1 METPVFDF
9 ACLCPYY
16 QGNRQMRRI
25 HFSAR
30 AHHAFAPR
38 LSRAAASAR
47 LTIEKEGSRLKRIA
61 ALLLTLVLAFSVTAA
76 MAEESA
82 LQIDFEVEEA
92 SFLTQVTDVYINTPD
107 YLGKTI
113 ALEGLMDVYTY
124 VGNGITYRTV
134 YRNHPGC
141 CGNDGYIGLEVIWED
156 AEAAYP
162 EKNEWVRAVGVLE
175 QYDDEGYPYLR
186 LRLESIDVLAERGLE
201 FVTQ

>member
-1 METPVFDF
+1 M
-9 ACLCPYY
+9 
-16 QGNRQMRRI
+16 
-25 HFSAR
+25 
-30 AHHAFAPR
+30 
-38 LSRAAASAR
+38 
-47 LTIEKEGSRLKRIA
+47 KRIA

-82 LQIDFEVEEA
+82 VQIDFEVEEA